1 MFFIKDNSG
10 KISSDEIMAIFNN
23 GGSKDDKCRIQK
35 IIEEADE
42 NGDGEISF
50 DEFKVLMSKFF

>member
-1 MFFIKDNSG
+1 ML
-10 KISSDEIMAIFNN
+10 IFNQSGN
-23 GGSKDDKCRIQK
+23 SEDKARIQK

-42 NGDGEISF
+42 NGDGEISY

>member
-1 MFFIKDNSG
+1 M
-10 KISSDEIMAIFNN
+10 IFNQS
-23 GGSKDDKCRIQK
+23 GSSEDKARIEK

-42 NGDGEISF
+42 NGDGEISY

>member
-1 MFFIKDNSG
+1 MS
-10 KISSDEIMAIFNN
+10 IFNIS
-23 GGSKDDKCRIQK
+23 GSKEDKNRIVK

-50 DEFKVLMSKFF
+50 EEFKVLMSKFF